1 MRYFQDVHRRC
12 AMVTTEATVFIVDDD
27 DAARDGLEDLMKS
40 VGLNV
45 SAFSSAEDFLDS
57 YDEEWRGCVLLDV
70 RMPGM
75 SGLKVQE
82 ELKARSSHLPI
93 IFITGH
99 GDVPM
104 AVKAVKNGAMDF
116 LEKPV
121 GDQHL
126 LEKVHEALAKNRE
139 VRHREVK
146 RQAIEARVRL
156 LTPRER
162 EILDLLKI
170 GGHSKAIALEL
181 GLSRKTV
188 DAYRRRI
195 LDKLG
200 AESSA
205 ELTFLLHESGYL

>member
-1 MRYFQDVHRRC
+1 M
-12 AMVTTEATVFIVDDD
+12 
-27 DAARDGLEDLMKS
+27 
-40 VGLNV
+40 
-45 SAFSSAEDFLDS
+45 
-57 YDEEWRGCVLLDV
+57 CVLLDV

-82 ELKARSSHLPI
+82 ELKARGSHLPI

-121 GDQHL
+121 GDQDL
-126 LEKVHEALAKNRE
+126 LDKVHEALAK
-139 VRHREVK
+139 
-146 RQAIEARVRL
+146 
-156 LTPRER
+156 ER

-170 GGHSKAIALEL
+170 GRHNKAIALQM

-200 AESSA
+200 VESPA
-205 ELTFLLHESGYL
+205 ELTFFLHESGHL